1 MHILLKDLLLES
13 AVTDNPNFKKWF
25 GNSKVVDAQGNPLPV
40 VHSTHY
46 DFNSFKH
53 GDIGFHFGTP
63 TAANSRSMYHA
74 RHFNADG
81 ERSMP
86 VFLSIKN
93 PIRLKD
99 AGDWDKPQKTGIVI
113 RNAVKVGTIDESEL
127 RKAIEIVRSRGIEPE
142 SNLYGGGIKSIFYQS
157 VLKELGYDGVVY
169 KNEVEGNDDSWIA
182 FDATQIKSIHNVGDF
197 SSNNPNIMKEDEE
210 AESSYRK
217 SWLERHNA
225 QYTSD
230 GRLIAYHGTPSKN
243 LSSIKKNGF
252 KYKTYFSL
260 RPEYSKQI
268 ASTYHDTPPEK
279 VTVLKVFLPLDAID
293 FIMSDIYST
302 RVIKFDETI

>member
-63 TAANSRSMYHA
+63 TAANLRSMYHA

-127 RKAIEIVRSRGIEPE
+127 RKAIEIVRNRGIEPE
-142 SNLYGGGIKSIFYQS
+142 SNLCGGGIKSIFYQS

-182 FDATQIKSIHNVGDF
+182 FDATQIKSIFNNGEF
-197 SSNNPNIMKEDEE
+197 NPNNPDI
-210 AESSYRK
+210 
-217 SWLERHNA
+217 
-225 QYTSD
+225 
-230 GRLIAYHGTPSKN
+230 SK
-243 LSSIKKNGF
+243 
-252 KYKTYFSL
+252 
-260 RPEYSKQI
+260 
-268 ASTYHDTPPEK
+268 
-279 VTVLKVFLPLDAID
+279 
-293 FIMSDIYST
+293 
-302 RVIKFDETI
+302 